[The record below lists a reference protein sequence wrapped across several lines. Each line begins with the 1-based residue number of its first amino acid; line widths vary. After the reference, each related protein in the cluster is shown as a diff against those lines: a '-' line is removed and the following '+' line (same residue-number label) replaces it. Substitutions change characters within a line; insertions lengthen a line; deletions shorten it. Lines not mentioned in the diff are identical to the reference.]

1 MAFDKQKEFEMIEKK
16 LNEIRILCNRAEIP
30 FIWVAAVRDDEEK
43 TDYRVTLDENM
54 DGTPLDPAKY
64 ACHAL
69 VPGSMEIKLKDDK
82 IKDIVK
88 VLNGFKVVA
97 KDNPITIN
105 PEDFS
110 YAKIFPKQESFY
122 QYDEDTGG
130 CAMSEVM
137 CGEEDQSHLKKDETI
152 YLDLFEIN
160 CLTRI
165 EGEFDD
171 LARKRKNLE
180 E

>member
-30 FIWVAAVRDDEEK
+30 FIWVAAVGYDGEK
-43 TDYRVTLDENM
+43 TDYRVTVDENM
-54 DGTPLDPAKY
+54 DGTPLDPTKY

-69 VPGSMEIKLKDDK
+69 VPGSMEIRLKDDK

-110 YAKIFPKQESFY
+110 YAKTFPKQESFY
-122 QYDEDTGG
+122 QYDEEDEV
-130 CAMSEVM
+130 CVMPEVM
-137 CGEEDQSHLKKDETI
+137 SSEEEQSYLEKDKTI
-152 YLDLFEIN
+152 SLDLFEIN
-160 CLTRI
+160 CLPRI
-165 EGEFDD
+165 EEDFGD
-171 LARKRKNLE
+171 LD
-180 E
+180 